1 MSEINQALAFVFP
14 GQGSQSVGMIADLL
28 DHAIV
33 AQTLSEADEALGFS
47 LSDIIRSGDE
57 AALGKTEITQ
67 PAILTVSIAL
77 WRVWSAENGAKPAF
91 FAGHS
96 LGEYSAL
103 VAAGVM
109 AFKDAVRLV
118 HFRGQYMQEA
128 VPEGTGAMA
137 AILGLEDAAVIA
149 LCEDSAEK
157 GIVAAVNFNSPGQV
171 VIAGQKEAVAAACDL
186 AKERGAKRAL
196 LLPVSVPSHSVLMKP
211 AAERLATMLDNMLL
225 ASPSEVVIHNVDVQA
240 HYDAEEIK
248 TALIS
253 QLYEPVRWT
262 ETIEQ
267 LVREGVTTIVECGPG
282 KVLTGL
288 IRRIDKS
295 LITYNVFD
303 GASLDRVIKE
313 I

>member
-1 MSEINQALAFVFP
+1 MSDINQTLAFVFP
-14 GQGSQSVGMIADLL
+14 GQGSQSVGMVADLL
-28 DHAIV
+28 DHPIIQ
-33 AQTLSEADEALGFS
+33 QTLLEADEALGFS
-47 LSDIIRSGDE
+47 LSEIIRSGNE
-57 AALGKTEITQ
+57 VTLGKTEITQ
-67 PAILTVSIAL
+67 PAILTVSVAL
-77 WRVWSAENGAKPAF
+77 WRLWLSENGVRPAF

-118 HFRGQYMQEA
+118 HFRGQFMQEA
-128 VPEGTGAMA
+128 VPEGAGAMA
-137 AILGLEDAAVIA
+137 AILGLEDSAVIA
-149 LCEDSAEK
+149 LCEESSEQ
-157 GIVAAVNFNSPGQV
+157 GIVSAVNFNSPGQV
-171 VIAGQKEAVAAACDL
+171 VIAGEKAAVTAACDL

-211 AAERLATMLDNMLL
+211 AAERLATMLENMLL
-225 ASPSEVVIHNVDVQA
+225 ATPEQIVIHNVDVAA
-240 HYDAEEIK
+240 HSESDEIK

-267 LVREGVTTIVECGPG
+267 LVREGVTTVVECGPG

-295 LITYNVFD
+295 LITYNIFD